1 MQLFGNL
8 MYRMRYRYCRLRNND
23 CRLRNNDNRDYSHEI
38 NFWDNNLGKND

>member
-8 MYRMRYRYCRLRNND
+8 MYRMRYRY